1 MNKLIVLIA
10 IVFGLVLAG
19 CQTAKAQNLTKTEAE
34 YKYFFAATCT
44 NSSSQANAE
53 LAKVAQGTRYASI
66 FNRVSQELAKLCA
79 ESPQSVQA
87 KNEWLKRH
95 EKIVLWADNSA
106 FIPFTRNSS
115 LEKEVEAVR
124 IVSCSKEIQAAMK
137 EMAQL
142 GIAQDPSRAKRIKR
156 RYAKAVQ
163 KQKKACENTPGA
175 QKFLFAIEGFWTNQ
189 MRSLN
194 RAVKSALGI

>member
-34 YKYFFAATCT
+34 YKYIFAHTCT
-44 NSSSQANAE
+44 RSLSQANAE
-53 LAKVAQGTRYASI
+53 LAKAAQGTRYASI
-66 FNRVSQELAKLCA
+66 FNRVSQGLARICA

-87 KNEWLKRH
+87 KNEWLKRE
-95 EKIVLWADNSA
+95 EKVVLWADNNA

-115 LEKEVEAVR
+115 LEKEAQAVR
-124 IVSCSKEIQAAMK
+124 IMSCRKEVKTMMQ
-137 EMAQL
+137 EVAQL
-142 GIAQDPSRAKRIKR
+142 GIDQDPSRAKRIKR
-156 RYAKAVQ
+156 RYAKAMQ
-163 KQKKACENTPGA
+163 KQKKACENTPNA
-175 QKFLFAIEGFWTNQ
+175 QKFLFAIESFWTRQ